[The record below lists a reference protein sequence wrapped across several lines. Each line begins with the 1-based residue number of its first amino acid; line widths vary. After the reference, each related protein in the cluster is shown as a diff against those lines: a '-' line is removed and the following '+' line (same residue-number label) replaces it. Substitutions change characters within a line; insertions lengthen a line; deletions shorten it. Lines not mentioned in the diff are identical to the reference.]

1 MKVNITGKGRVPG
14 VNKPAPIENIELSQ
28 IAIGHIIKIRSFRV
42 FTVDGNIEIT
52 KSNIGDVF
60 SGKVNAPKKE
70 EAPVVEEKKVEVKPE
85 PIPEEVKVEAPVVEE
100 PVVTPEVTEEE
111 VAQSFVQDVAAVE
124 EQLPEEEELVIPV
137 DETDVES
144 FDEKAEDEVVEE
156 ATEEATEETEKPKTN
171 KKKRNRK

>member
-52 KSNIGDVF
+52 KNNISDVF
-60 SGKVNAPKKE
+60 SGKVKAPEKV

-85 PIPEEVKVEAPVVEE
+85 PVAEEVKVEEPVIEE
-100 PVVTPEVTEEE
+100 PVVTPEVTEEA
-111 VAQSFVQDVAAVE
+111 VAQSFVEDVAAVE
-124 EQLPEEEELVIPV
+124 DQLPEKEDSLFPIE
-137 DETDVES
+137 ETDVEA
-144 FDEKAEDEVVEE
+144 FDEKAEDEV
-156 ATEEATEETEKPKTN
+156 AEEATEETEKPKTN